1 MLNAHKRQLVSLT
14 VFLQAHTEMKSRHA
28 GGRTAKEALASARH
42 RTFVLVFSAFLAN
55 TFSGHLGI
63 RVNY

>member
-42 RTFVLVFSAFLAN
+42 RTFVLVFSAAVKVLA
-55 TFSGHLGI
+55 TKTAARL
-63 RVNY
+63 R